1 MRVECSIECSV
12 EWRVQVRMAKGGE
25 AAALVLALLVRHAKL
40 PEAVDLVGKVRSA
53 SLDHIGHTYTGH
65 TYICHTYTGP

>member
-1 MRVECSIECSV
+1 
-12 EWRVQVRMAKGGE
+12 MAKGGE